1 MSIVRAFR
9 HRDFMVYT
17 SSGFFA
23 NIGVWLERVGVQWL
37 AWSLTHSYAWLGAVS
52 FMDAMGII
60 CGMPVF
66 GIIIDRGDRLK
77 LMRLA
82 QTLIMS
88 LSITLATLCFLH
100 VVNIWLVM
108 GAMLCHGVL
117 DSFWSPARLAMSPA
131 LVPREDLPAAIGTN
145 ATLFNL
151 AQILGPTVAGMII
164 AGFDDEFVGCG
175 VCFVIAICG
184 YLVYLAGLFSI
195 KKLRVDE
202 RVAKP
207 KTGFFAD
214 FKEGLGYVFT
224 KPGLSL
230 YMGLMLM
237 TTLIMRPVREH
248 LAGFADGVFH
258 QGPQGL
264 ALLTSSLGAG
274 ALVGALVVA
283 NITRVNGLTRMILA
297 IFFFAIIVQFVFAL
311 APTFHVAVGAMA
323 FVGATIAVGGI
334 GSQVLIQSSIKG
346 TMRGRVV
353 SLWSIIMRAGPPV
366 GAWMIGAIA
375 ELIGLQWAFTAVTT
389 LYLFLF
395 LAVSPRFKALARNME
410 APPVD

>member
-1 MSIVRAFR
+1 
-9 HRDFMVYT
+9 
-17 SSGFFA
+17 
-23 NIGVWLERVGVQWL
+23 
-37 AWSLTHSYAWLGAVS
+37 
-52 FMDAMGII
+52 
-60 CGMPVF
+60 
-66 GIIIDRGDRLK
+66 
-77 LMRLA
+77 MRLA
-82 QTLIMS
+82 QVLMMCLT
-88 LSITLATLCFLH
+88 ITLATLSFTH
-100 VVNIWLVM
+100 VLNIWIVM
-108 GAMLCHGVL
+108 TAMLFHGVL
-117 DSFWSPARLAMSPA
+117 DSFWSPARLSMSPA

-151 AQILGPTVAGMII
+151 AQILGPSLAGVII
-164 AGFDDEFVGCG
+164 AGFDDEFIGCG
-175 VCFVIAICG
+175 VCFLIAIG
-184 YLVYLAGLFSI
+184 GELLYLAGLFSI
-195 KKLRVDE
+195 RKLRVDE
-202 RVAKP
+202 RVAKA

-214 FKEGLGYVFT
+214 FKEGLVYVFT
-224 KPGLSL
+224 KPGLGL

-264 ALLTSSLGAG
+264 ALLTSALGAG

-297 IFFFAIIVQFVFAL
+297 IFFFAILVQFVFAL

-366 GAWMIGAIA
+366 GAWIIGGIA
-375 ELIGLQWAFTAVTT
+375 EFTGLQWAFAGVTT
-389 LYLFLF
+389 LYLVLF
-395 LAVSPRFKALARNME
+395 LAMSRRFKALARNME
-410 APPVD
+410 APPELP